1 MNTEV
6 VSKLASY
13 TAKRSLAKANLEE
26 GLRLVNDFYWGI
38 FVSTQFCS
46 DQENVEHVKSFV
58 GTKQE
63 FRGQGRLRPD
73 NLRPL
78 VVTSEDEL
86 PKFGLIVL
94 FSYFEV
100 YLREICMTA
109 IVANPG
115 VVAGAPGSVDG
126 EDIAADED
134 LLSVIQSLAAS
145 TVDGWL
151 RGNYAERLKDMRRV
165 FGLAQEI
172 TAPHVPILDEYYAK
186 RNCFVHHQGMID
198 ARAKRFFPN
207 DNRNPVGQK
216 LRVDRS
222 DFIALHRAIHSCSD
236 EIDDFMLNN
245 HIKNA
250 EVLRILYEAR
260 REHPDW
266 KAKNYNVHLHNLRLD
281 MVSRNTIAEVLG
293 ISPK

>member
-1 MNTEV
+1 MNTNV
-6 VSKLASY
+6 GSKLASY
-13 TAKRSLAKANLEE
+13 RAKRSLAKVNLEE

-38 FVSTQFCS
+38 LVATQFAS
-46 DQENVEHVKSFV
+46 DPVNTDPVISYVE
-58 GTKQE
+58 TKQD

-73 NLRPL
+73 NLHPL
-78 VVTSEDEL
+78 ILSSEDEL

-109 IVANPG
+109 IKANPG
-115 VVAGAPGSVDG
+115 VVAGAPGSVNG
-126 EDIAADED
+126 EDIARDEE
-134 LLSVIQSLAAS
+134 LLSIIENLAAP
-145 TVDGWL
+145 TVHGWL
-151 RGNYAERLKDMRRV
+151 RGRYAERFKEMRTV
-165 FGLAQEI
+165 FNLGQEI
-172 TAPHVPILDEYYAK
+172 TAPHVSALDEYYAK

-207 DNRNPVGQK
+207 DKRNPLGGK

-222 DFIALHRAIHSCSD
+222 DFIALHRAIHACSD
-236 EIDDFMLNN
+236 DIDSFMMNN

-250 EVLRILYEAR
+250 EVLHILYEAR
-260 REHPDW
+260 RDHPDW
-266 KAKNYNVHLHNLRLD
+266 KAKNYNARLQNLRLD
-281 MVSRNTIAEVLG
+281 MVSRNTIAGLLG

>member
-13 TAKRSLAKANLEE
+13 RAKRSLAKVNLEE

-38 FVSTQFCS
+38 FVSTQFAS
-46 DQENVEHVKSFV
+46 DQGNTDHVISFV
-58 GTKQE
+58 NSKQE
-63 FRGQGRLRPD
+63 FKGQGRLRPD

-78 VVTSEDEL
+78 IVSSEGEL

-100 YLREICMTA
+100 SLREICMTA

-115 VVAGAPGSVDG
+115 VVADAPGSVNG
-126 EDIAADED
+126 EDIAGDED
-134 LLSVIQSLAAS
+134 LLSVIQRLAAP
-145 TVDGWL
+145 TVHGWL
-151 RGNYAERLKDMRRV
+151 RGSYAERLKDIRKV
-165 FGLAQEI
+165 FGLGEEI
-172 TAPHVPILDEYYAK
+172 TAPHVRILDEYYAK
-186 RNCFVHHQGMID
+186 RNCFVHHRGMID
-198 ARAKRFFPN
+198 ARAKRFFP
-207 DNRNPVGQK
+207 DDKRNPEGGK

-236 EIDDFMLNN
+236 DIDDFMMNN

-266 KAKNYNVHLHNLRLD
+266 KAKNYNVRLHDLRLD
-281 MVSRNTIAEVLG
+281 MVSRNTIAKVLR
-293 ISPK
+293 IPPK

>member
-1 MNTEV
+1 MNTEAA
-6 VSKLASY
+6 SKLAPY
-13 TAKRSLAKANLEE
+13 RAKRSLAKVSLEE

-38 FVSTQFCS
+38 FVSTQFAS
-46 DQENVEHVKSFV
+46 ERGNTDRVISFV
-58 GTKQE
+58 NTKQE

-78 VVTSEDEL
+78 IVSSEDEL

-100 YLREICMTA
+100 YLREICVTA

-115 VVAGAPGSVDG
+115 LVADAPGSVNG
-126 EDIAADED
+126 EDIARDED
-134 LLSVIQSLAAS
+134 LLSAIQGLAES
-145 TVDGWL
+145 TIHGWL
-151 RGNYAERLKDMRRV
+151 RGRHAERFGNMRRA
-165 FGLAQEI
+165 FGLGQDI
-172 TAPHVPILDEYYAK
+172 TKPHVPVLDEYYAK
-186 RNCFVHHQGMID
+186 RNCFVHRQGMVD
-198 ARAKRFFPN
+198 AKAKAFFPN
-207 DNRNPVGQK
+207 DNRNPIGGR
-216 LRVDRS
+216 LCVDRS
-222 DFIALHRAIHSCSD
+222 DFIALHRAIHSCSGD
-236 EIDDFMLNN
+236 IDGFMVNN

-281 MVSRNTIAEVLG
+281 MVSRNTIAKVLG

>member
-1 MNTEV
+1 MNTGV
-6 VSKLASY
+6 GSKLASY
-13 TAKRSLAKANLEE
+13 RAKRSLAKANLEE

-38 FVSTQFCS
+38 FVSTQFAS
-46 DQENVEHVKSFV
+46 QQGNTDHVISFV
-58 GTKQE
+58 NSKQE

-73 NLRPL
+73 NLGPL
-78 VVTSEDEL
+78 IGSSEDEL

-115 VVAGAPGSVDG
+115 VVAGAPGSVNG
-126 EDIAADED
+126 EDIAGDED
-134 LLSVIQSLAAS
+134 LLSVILSLATS
-145 TVDGWL
+145 TADSWL
-151 RGNYAERLKDMRRV
+151 RGSYAERLKDMRRV
-165 FGLAQEI
+165 FGLGQEI
-172 TAPHVPILDEYYAK
+172 TAPHVPVLDEYYAK

-198 ARAKRFFPN
+198 ARAKRFFLN
-207 DNRNPVGQK
+207 DNRNPVGGK
-216 LRVDRS
+216 LCVDRS

-236 EIDDFMLNN
+236 DIDVFMMNN

-266 KAKNYNVHLHNLRLD
+266 KAKNYNVQLHNLRLD
-281 MVSRNTIAEVLG
+281 MVSRNTIAKVVG
-293 ISPK
+293 VSPK

>member
-1 MNTEV
+1 MNREFG
-6 VSKLASY
+6 SKLASY
-13 TAKRSLAKANLEE
+13 RAQRSLAKVNLEE

-38 FVSTQFCS
+38 FASTRVAS
-46 DQENVEHVKSFV
+46 DQGSIDDVISFV
-58 GTKQE
+58 NTKQE

-73 NLRPL
+73 NLRAL
-78 VVTSEDEL
+78 IVGSEDEL

-109 IVANPG
+109 ILANPG
-115 VVAGAPGSVDG
+115 VVADAPGSVNG
-126 EDIAADED
+126 EDIAGDED
-134 LLSVIQSLAAS
+134 LLSAIQGLAES
-145 TVDGWL
+145 TVHGWL
-151 RGNYAERLKDMRRV
+151 KGSYAERLKDMRRV
-165 FGLAQEI
+165 FGLGQEI
-172 TAPHVPILDEYYAK
+172 TAPYVPVLDEYYAK
-186 RNCFVHHQGMID
+186 RNCFVHRQGMID

-207 DNRNPVGQK
+207 DKRNPVGGK
-216 LRVDRS
+216 LCVDRS

-236 EIDDFMLNN
+236 DVDGFMMNN
-245 HIKNA
+245 HIRNA
-250 EVLRILYEAR
+250 EVLRILYETR

-266 KAKNYNVHLHNLRLD
+266 KAKSYNVRLHGLRLD